1 MDFSVLGPV
10 RASID
15 GRPVDLGVRK
25 QRFVLAVL
33 LLEANK
39 HVPVDRLI
47 DLAWPEG
54 EAPDTARA
62 VIHTQISRL
71 RAIFAGSEDVTLVR
85 EGSGYQLRL
94 DPMRI
99 DAFRFRAL
107 CARARAAADEHRI
120 DLLEEALA
128 LWDGP
133 ALSSVATEDIRLRVA
148 APLEEERL
156 GAQEDRFEA
165 YLRLGRQSEI
175 IHELAEA
182 AGEHPLRQ
190 QLVAKLMLAL
200 HRLDRTAEA
209 LAAYQRL
216 YQHLDEELGIEPAP
230 AVRQLQV
237 RILRDDPSLMPF
249 TGPRQLPPN
258 VDHYTG
264 RRDHMDTL
272 ATLFDPGDQTLAVV
286 AITGKPGL
294 GKTALAVRAAHHLAS
309 RFPDGQLF
317 IDLQG
322 AGPRPRDPV
331 EVLARFLRDLGV
343 AGPDLPASLEE
354 RIGLFRDRVAGRRV
368 LMVLD
373 NAAGEEQLRPLIA
386 GGPECGVLIT
396 SRHRLTGLDLRGL
409 IDLDGL
415 AAADALAL
423 LTGLAPRVAD
433 APREAADEI
442 VRLCGGM
449 PLALRIVGTKLR
461 SRPHQTV
468 ADLAARLKDESRRL
482 DELVGGDREVRASFL
497 LSYAGLELAQQ
508 RAFRLL
514 AAMPDNGFAA
524 WAASA
529 ALGEDFRTTERLL
542 ESLVDVN
549 LLECGRGEF
558 TPTRYHFH
566 DLIRLYA
573 RETLSTSE
581 RAAVW
586 PRLTDAYLYLGKRAD
601 AQLEFGGLHQFT
613 PPPLALDAPG
623 LIADVERNA
632 LAWLADEHPSIVHAV
647 ELSAAA
653 RDDATT
659 CRLSAT
665 VAAFLELRAHW
676 SDLKR
681 VAELS
686 HAAAARMD
694 SPYWTSYALFALG
707 LVARETRDFATSE
720 RYFRD
725 GLAVLPRAGDPLLEV
740 VTLLSVGVSHRLQG
754 RWDEAA
760 AHFAG
765 CLSRLDSV
773 AADSVA
779 ADSVAPPRWRAY
791 TLREYGV
798 LHRYRGQWTK
808 AKEFLTEAIAIHR
821 ALGDVRWEAVSGREL
836 GIVLQD
842 EGNHEAAVEQLTVS
856 RKALR
861 DVGDGRREAA
871 TLRCLAWVA
880 LQAGNLP
887 EALAYAQ
894 QAREILSRTR
904 DAHGL
909 AGAEV
914 LLGDIHLALGDPAT
928 GRTHLDRGVAYLD
941 TSGDPRWRGKSMLSL
956 GRHLAAAGDTSGA
969 RAAWEKAW
977 EDLSRIGAHEAATV
991 RALLDG

>member
-10 RASID
+10 RAFSD

-33 LLEANK
+33 LLEANR
-39 HVPVDRLI
+39 HVPADRLI

-71 RAIFAGSEDVTLVR
+71 RAIFAESEDVTLVR
-85 EGSGYQLRL
+85 EGSGYQVRL

-99 DAFRFRAL
+99 DAFRFREL
-107 CARARAAADEHRI
+107 CARARAATDERRI
-120 DLLEEALA
+120 ELLEEALA

-133 ALSSVATEDIRLRVA
+133 ALSSVATEDVRLRVA
-148 APLEEERL
+148 APLEEARL
-156 GAQEDRFEA
+156 GAVEDRFEA
-165 YLRLGRQSEI
+165 YLRLGRQGEI

-182 AGEHPLRQ
+182 AAEHPLRQ
-190 QLVAKLMLAL
+190 QLVAKLMSAL
-200 HRLDRTAEA
+200 HRLDRTPEA

-216 YQHLDEELGIEPAP
+216 YQRLDEELGIEPAP

-237 RILRDDPSLMPF
+237 RILRDDPSLLPF

-258 VDHYTG
+258 ADHYTG
-264 RRDHMDTL
+264 RHGHLDTL
-272 ATLFDPGDQTLAVV
+272 AALFDPDDQALAVV

-294 GKTALAVRAAHHLAS
+294 GKTALAVRAAHRLAS

-317 IDLQG
+317 VDLQG
-322 AGPRPRDPV
+322 ASPRPRDPV

-343 AGPDLPASLEE
+343 ASTDLPASLEE

-373 NAAGEEQLRPLIA
+373 NAAGEEQVRPLIA

-409 IDLDGL
+409 IYLDGL
-415 AAADALAL
+415 AGTDALAL

-442 VRLCGGM
+442 VRLCGGL

-468 ADLAARLKDESRRL
+468 ADLAARLADESRRL

-497 LSYAGLELAQQ
+497 LSYAGLEPAQQ

-514 AAMPDNGFAA
+514 AAMPDTGFAA

-573 RETLSTSE
+573 KEKLSESE
-581 RAAVW
+581 HAAAW
-586 PRLTDAYLYLGKRAD
+586 SRLTDAYLYLGKRAD
-601 AQLEFGGLHQFT
+601 ARLEFGGLHEFT
-613 PPPLALDAPG
+613 APPLALDAPG
-623 LIADVERNA
+623 LAADVDRNA
-632 LAWLADEHPSIVHAV
+632 LAWLADEYTSIVHAV

-653 RDDATT
+653 GDDATT

-665 VAAFLELRAHW
+665 VAAFLELRAYW

-686 HAAAARMD
+686 HAAATRMD
-694 SPYWTSYALFALG
+694 SPYWTAYALFALG
-707 LVARETRDFATSE
+707 LAARETRDFATSE
-720 RYFRD
+720 RSFRE
-725 GLAVLPRAGDPLLEV
+725 GLAILPRAGDPLLEV

-760 AHFAG
+760 AHCAG
-765 CLSRLDSV
+765 CLSRLDSLS
-773 AADSVA
+773 A
-779 ADSVAPPRWRAY
+779 PRWRAY

-808 AKEFLTEAIAIHR
+808 AKEFLTEAIATYR

-836 GIVLQD
+836 AIVHQD
-842 EGNHEAAVEQLTVS
+842 EGNHEAAVELLTAS
-856 RKALR
+856 REALR
-861 DVGDGRREAA
+861 DVGDGRREGA

-880 LQAGNLP
+880 LEAGDLP
-887 EALAYAQ
+887 EALAYAR
-894 QAREILSRTR
+894 QARETLSRTR
-904 DAHGL
+904 DTHGQ
-909 AGAEV
+909 AGTEV

-928 GRTHLDRGVAYLD
+928 GRAHLDRGVAYLD
-941 TSGDPRWRGKSMLSL
+941 TSGDPRWRGKSLISL
-956 GRHLAAAGDTSGA
+956 GRHLAAAGDHPGA
-969 RAAWEKAW
+969 RAAWQKAW

>member
-39 HVPVDRLI
+39 HVPADRLI

-94 DPMRI
+94 DPMRV
-99 DAFRFRAL
+99 DVFRFRAL
-107 CARARAAADEHRI
+107 CARARAATTDERRL

-156 GAQEDRFEA
+156 GALEDRFEA
-165 YLRLGRQSEI
+165 HLRLGRQTEI

-200 HRLDRTAEA
+200 HRLDRTPEA

-216 YQHLDEELGIEPAP
+216 YQYLDEELGIEPAP

-264 RRDHMDTL
+264 RHEHLDTL
-272 ATLFDPGDQTLAVV
+272 ATLFGPGDQAPAVI

-294 GKTALAVRAAHHLAS
+294 GKTALAVRAAHRLAS

-317 IDLQG
+317 VDLQG

-343 AGPDLPASLEE
+343 ASTDLPASLEE
-354 RIGLFRDRVAGRRV
+354 RIGLFRDRVADRRV
-368 LMVLD
+368 LVVLD
-373 NAAGEEQLRPLIA
+373 NAAGEEQVRPLIA

-433 APREAADEI
+433 APREAARAI
-442 VRLCGGM
+442 VRLCGGL

-468 ADLAARLKDESRRL
+468 ADLAARLEDESRRL

-497 LSYAGLELAQQ
+497 LSYAGLEPAQQ

-573 RETLSTSE
+573 KETLSASE
-581 RAAVW
+581 RVAVW
-586 PRLTDAYLYLGKRAD
+586 PRLTDAYLYLGKGAD

-632 LAWLADEHPSIVHAV
+632 LSWLADEHPSIVHAV

-686 HAAAARMD
+686 YAAAIRME

-707 LVARETRDFATSE
+707 LAARETRDFTTAE
-720 RYFRD
+720 RSFRD
-725 GLAVLPRAGDPLLEV
+725 CLAVLPRAKDPLLEV

-760 AHFAG
+760 ADFDG
-765 CLSRLDSV
+765 CLSRLDSL
-773 AADSVA
+773 AA
-779 ADSVAPPRWRAY
+779 PRWRAY

-798 LHRYRGQWTK
+798 LHRYRGQWAK
-808 AKEFLTEAIAIHR
+808 AKEFLTEAIATSR

-836 GIVLQD
+836 GIVHQD
-842 EGNHEAAVEQLTVS
+842 EGNHRAAVDHLTAS
-856 RKALR
+856 REALR

-871 TLRCLAWVA
+871 ALRCLAWVA
-880 LQAGNLP
+880 LEEGDLP

-894 QAREILSRTR
+894 QARETLSRTR

-909 AGAEV
+909 AGTEV

-928 GRTHLDRGVAYLD
+928 GRAHLDRGVAYLD

-956 GRHLAAAGDTSGA
+956 GRHLAAAGDPSGA

>member
-39 HVPVDRLI
+39 HVPADRLI

-71 RAIFAGSEDVTLVR
+71 RLLFAGSEDVTLVR
-85 EGSGYQLRL
+85 EGPGYLLRL
-94 DPMRI
+94 DPMRV
-99 DAFRFRAL
+99 DVFRFRAL
-107 CARARAAADEHRI
+107 CAQARDAVDERRI
-120 DLLEEALA
+120 ELLEEALA

-133 ALSSVATEDIRLRVA
+133 ALSSVATEDVRLRVA
-148 APLEEERL
+148 APLEEARL
-156 GAQEDRFEA
+156 GALEDRFEA
-165 YLRLGRQSEI
+165 YIRLGRQSEI

-182 AGEHPLRQ
+182 AAEHPLRQ
-190 QLVAKLMLAL
+190 QLVARLMLAL
-200 HRLDRTAEA
+200 HRLDRTPEA
-209 LAAYQRL
+209 LAVYQRL

-230 AVRQLQV
+230 AVRQLQM
-237 RILRDDPSLMPF
+237 RILRDDPSLMLF
-249 TGPRQLPPN
+249 AGPRQLPPD

-264 RRDHMDTL
+264 RHDHLDTL
-272 ATLFDPGDQTLAVV
+272 ATLFDLGGQAPAVV

-294 GKTALAVRAAHHLAS
+294 GKTALAVRAGHHLAS

-317 IDLQG
+317 VDLQG
-322 AGPRPRDPV
+322 ADPRPRDPV

-343 AGPDLPASLEE
+343 ASTDLPASLEE

-396 SRHRLTGLDLRGL
+396 SRRRLTGLDLRGL

-415 AAADALAL
+415 AAPDALAL

-433 APREAADEI
+433 APQEAAGEI
-442 VRLCGGM
+442 VRLCGGL

-468 ADLAARLKDESRRL
+468 ADLAARLEDESHRL

-497 LSYAGLELAQQ
+497 LSYAGLEPAQQ

-514 AAMPDNGFAA
+514 AAMPDTSFAA

-529 ALGEDFRTTERLL
+529 ALGQDFRSTERLL

-573 RETLSTSE
+573 KEKLSAPE
-581 RAAVW
+581 YAAVW

-601 AQLEFGGLHQFT
+601 ARLEFGGLHQFT
-613 PPPLALDAPG
+613 PPPLALDAPR
-623 LIADVERNA
+623 LAEDVDRNA
-632 LAWLADEHPSIVHAV
+632 PAWLADEHTSIVHAV

-653 RDDATT
+653 GDDATT

-665 VAAFLELRAHW
+665 VAAYLELRAHW

-686 HAAAARMD
+686 YAAATRMD

-707 LVARETRDFATSE
+707 LAARETRDFETSE
-720 RYFRD
+720 RSFRD
-725 GLAVLPRAGDPLLEV
+725 ALAILPRAGDPLLEV
-740 VTLLSVGVSHRLQG
+740 VILLSVGVSHRLLG

-760 AHFAG
+760 AHFVG
-765 CLSRLDSV
+765 CLSRLDSLT
-773 AADSVA
+773 A
-779 ADSVAPPRWRAY
+779 PRWRAY

-808 AKEFLTEAIAIHR
+808 AKELLTEAIATHR

-842 EGNHEAAVEQLTVS
+842 EGNHRAAVERLTAS
-856 RKALR
+856 REALR
-861 DVGDGRREAA
+861 HVGDGRREAA

-880 LQAGNLP
+880 LEAGDLS
-887 EALAYAQ
+887 EALTYAR
-894 QAREILSRTR
+894 QARETLSRTR

-909 AGAEV
+909 AGTEV
-914 LLGDIHLALGDPAT
+914 LLGDIYLALGDPAR
-928 GRTHLDRGVAYLD
+928 GREHLDRGVAYLD
-941 TSGDPRWRGKSMLSL
+941 TAGDPRWRGKSMLSL
-956 GRHLAAAGDTSGA
+956 GRHLAAAGDHPGA

>member
-1 MDFSVLGPV
+1 MDFSVLGPL
-10 RASID
+10 RAFID

-39 HVPVDRLI
+39 HVPADRLI
-47 DLAWPEG
+47 ELAWPEG

-71 RAIFAGSEDVTLVR
+71 RTIFAGSEDVTLIR

-94 DPMRI
+94 DPLRV
-99 DAFRFRAL
+99 DVFRFRAL
-107 CARARAAADEHRI
+107 CTRARAATDERRI
-120 DLLEEALA
+120 ELLEEALA

-133 ALSSVATEDIRLRVA
+133 ALSSVATEDVRLRVA

-156 GAQEDRFEA
+156 GALEERFEA
-165 YLRLGRQSEI
+165 YIRLGRQTEI

-182 AGEHPLRQ
+182 VTEHPLRQ
-190 QLVAKLMLAL
+190 QLVAKLMVAL
-200 HRLDRTAEA
+200 HRLDRTPEA
-209 LAAYQRL
+209 LATYQRL
-216 YQHLDEELGIEPAP
+216 YQYLDEELGIEPAP

-264 RRDHMDTL
+264 RHDHLDSL
-272 ATLFDPGDQTLAVV
+272 ATLFGPGDQALAVV

-294 GKTALAVRAAHHLAS
+294 GKTALAVRAAHGLAS

-317 IDLQG
+317 VDLQG
-322 AGPRPRDPV
+322 AGPRPREPV

-343 AGPDLPASLEE
+343 ASTDLPASLEE

-423 LTGLAPRVAD
+423 LTGLAPWVAD
-433 APREAADEI
+433 APREAVGEI

-468 ADLAARLKDESRRL
+468 ADLAARLRDESRRL

-497 LSYAGLELAQQ
+497 LSYAGLEPAQQ

-514 AAMPDNGFAA
+514 AAMPDAGFAA

-549 LLECGRGEF
+549 LLECGPGEF

-573 RETLSTSE
+573 KEKLSAPE
-581 RAAVW
+581 HAAVW
-586 PRLTDAYLYLGKRAD
+586 PRLTDAYLNLGKRAD
-601 AQLEFGGLHQFT
+601 ARLEFGGLHQFT

-623 LIADVERNA
+623 LVADLDRNA
-632 LAWLADEHPSIVHAV
+632 LAWLADEHTSIVHAV

-686 HAAAARMD
+686 HAAATRMD

-707 LVARETRDFATSE
+707 LAARETRDFATSE
-720 RYFRD
+720 RSFRD
-725 GLAVLPRAGDPLLEV
+725 CLAMLPRAEDPLLEV
-740 VTLLSVGVSHRLQG
+740 VTLLSVGVNHRLLG

-760 AHFAG
+760 AHFDG
-765 CLSRLDSV
+765 CLSRLDSLAV
-773 AADSVA
+773 
-779 ADSVAPPRWRAY
+779 PRWRAY

-808 AKEFLTEAIAIHR
+808 AKEFLTEAIATYR

-836 GIVLQD
+836 GIVHQD
-842 EGNHEAAVEQLTVS
+842 EGDHRAAVEQLTAS
-856 RKALR
+856 REALR

-880 LQAGNLP
+880 LEAGDLP
-887 EALAYAQ
+887 EALAYGR
-894 QAREILSRTR
+894 QAWEILSRTR

-928 GRTHLDRGVAYLD
+928 GRSHLDRGVAYLD

-956 GRHLAAAGDTSGA
+956 GRHLAAAGDHPGA

>member
-15 GRPVDLGVRK
+15 GQPVDLGVRK
-25 QRFVLAVL
+25 QRFVLAML
-33 LLEANK
+33 LLEANR
-39 HVPVDRLI
+39 HVPADRLI

-71 RAIFAGSEDVTLVR
+71 RAIFADSEDVTLVR
-85 EGSGYQLRL
+85 EGPGYQLRL
-94 DPMRI
+94 DPMRV
-99 DAFRFRAL
+99 DVFRFRAL
-107 CARARAAADEHRI
+107 CARARAAADDRRI
-120 DLLEEALA
+120 ELLEEALA

-133 ALSSVATEDIRLRVA
+133 ALSSVATEDVRLRVA
-148 APLEEERL
+148 APLEEARL
-156 GAQEDRFEA
+156 GALEDRFEA
-165 YLRLGRQSEI
+165 YLRLGRQAEI
-175 IHELAEA
+175 IHELAA
-182 AGEHPLRQ
+182 AAAENPLRQ
-190 QLVAKLMLAL
+190 QLVAKLMAAL
-200 HRLDRTAEA
+200 HRLDRTPEA
-209 LAAYQRL
+209 LAAYREL
-216 YQHLDEELGIEPAP
+216 YRRLDEELGIEPAP
-230 AVRQLQV
+230 AVRQLQE
-237 RILRDDPSLMPF
+237 RILRDDPSLLPF
-249 TGPRQLPPN
+249 AGPRQLPPD

-264 RRDHMDTL
+264 RHDQLDAL
-272 ATLFDPGDQTLAVV
+272 AALFGTGDQAPAVV

-294 GKTALAVRAAHHLAS
+294 GKTALAVRAAHRLAA

-317 IDLQG
+317 VDLRG
-322 AGPRPRDPV
+322 AGPQPLDPV
-331 EVLARFLRDLGV
+331 DVLARFLRDLGV
-343 AGPDLPASLEE
+343 AGTDLPASLEE

-368 LMVLD
+368 LVLLD
-373 NAAGEEQLRPLIA
+373 NAADEEQVRPLIA

-415 AAADALAL
+415 AGADALAL

-433 APREAADEI
+433 APSEAAAEI
-442 VRLCGGM
+442 VRLCGGL

-468 ADLAARLKDESRRL
+468 ADLAARLADENHRL

-497 LSYAGLELAQQ
+497 LSYAGLEPAQQ

-514 AAMPDNGFAA
+514 AAMPDTGFAA

-529 ALGEDFRTTERLL
+529 ALGEGLRATERLL

-573 RETLSTSE
+573 KEKLSPTE

-586 PRLTDAYLYLGKRAD
+586 SRLTDAYLYLGKRAD
-601 AQLEFGGLHQFT
+601 ARLEFGGLHQFT
-613 PPPLALDAPG
+613 PPPLVLDAPR
-623 LIADVERNA
+623 LVADVDRNA
-632 LAWLADEHPSIVHAV
+632 LSWLADEYTAIVHAV
-647 ELSAAA
+647 ELSAEAG
-653 RDDATT
+653 DDATT

-676 SDLKR
+676 NDLKR

-686 HAAAARMD
+686 HAAATRME

-707 LVARETRDFATSE
+707 LAARETRDFAASE

-725 GLAVLPRAGDPLLEV
+725 NLAVLPSAGDPLLEV

-765 CLSRLDSV
+765 CLSRLDSLE
-773 AADSVA
+773 A
-779 ADSVAPPRWRAY
+779 PRWRAY

-798 LHRYRGQWTK
+798 LHRYRGQWAK
-808 AKEFLTEAIAIHR
+808 AKEFLTEAIAMYR

-836 GIVLQD
+836 AIVHQD
-842 EGNHEAAVEQLTVS
+842 EGNHEAAVEQLTAS
-856 RKALR
+856 REALR
-861 DVGDGRREAA
+861 DVGDGRREGA

-880 LQAGNLP
+880 LEAGDLP
-887 EALAYAQ
+887 EALAYAR
-894 QAREILSRTR
+894 QARETLSRTR
-904 DAHGL
+904 DTHGL
-909 AGAEV
+909 AGTEV

-928 GRTHLDRGVAYLD
+928 GRAHLDRGVAYLD

-956 GRHLAAAGDTSGA
+956 GRHLAAAGDRLGS
-969 RAAWEKAW
+969 RAAWERAW
-977 EDLSRIGAHEAATV
+977 EDLSRIGAHEAATA
-991 RALLDG
+991 RALLDR